1 MVDNANNYQVTLY
14 HNGKKITT
22 VERGATLSE
31 ALQNSFEKMHFD
43 KNRTIIIEKVVQNGA
58 IHKKH

>member
-1 MVDNANNYQVTLY
+1 MKNTYSFCITLY

-58 IHKKH
+58 IHKKN

>member
-1 MVDNANNYQVTLY
+1 MKNTYSFCITLY
-14 HNGKKITT
+14 HNGKKITI